1 MSRDT
6 KPQKSYPVGRVCA
19 AKGCTTRLNRYNK
32 DEICAPC
39 DEACTSDDEILEV
52 TEQWSRWAEGEEV
65 VMIG

>member
-6 KPQKSYPVGRVCA
+6 KPQKSYPLGRICETD
-19 AKGCTTRLNRYNK
+19 GCTTRLSRYNK

-39 DEACTSDDEILEV
+39 DEAHTSDDEILEV
-52 TEQWSRWAEGEEV
+52 TEQWSRWAEGQEV

>member
-1 MSRDT
+1 MSRDP

-39 DEACTSDDEILEV
+39 DEAYTSDEDESPV
-52 TEQWSRWAEGEEV
+52 EQWSRWAEGQER